1 MNIEP
6 KTTTT
11 KKLGRAISA
20 HVSDAYKL
28 GQDFTAVWS
37 QSQRQIQPN
46 IEIYGCSEE
55 EREKIIYFWII

>member
-11 KKLGRAISA
+11 KQLGRAISA

-28 GQDFTAVWS
+28 GQDFG
-37 QSQRQIQPN
+37 R
-46 IEIYGCSEE
+46 GHCSV
-55 EREKIIYFWII
+55 KSKANVKSNQT